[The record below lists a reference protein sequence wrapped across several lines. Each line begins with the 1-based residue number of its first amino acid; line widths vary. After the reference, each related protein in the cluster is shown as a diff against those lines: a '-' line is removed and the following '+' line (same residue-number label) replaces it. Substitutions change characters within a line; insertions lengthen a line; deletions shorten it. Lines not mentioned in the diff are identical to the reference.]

1 MSLINQMLR
10 DLDARHA
17 SDAGGVLPQQ
27 VRPLAAAEQGAQ
39 PMQRQRQL
47 AWIMLLVLGMLG
59 LILGIKLWPMLA
71 ANSAHP
77 AVSNAPASV
86 KASGAGMVQ
95 PEAEADSA
103 PGSASE
109 TETLESE
116 LLAALPSLLD
126 VQRNA
131 AAAAS
136 SGADAN
142 TGLRLDQTLT
152 LSQTWQMPPASPIPP
167 ASNIGNAD
175 KDRSSPAQTKPQPQP
190 QPQPQRQP
198 RAMEDAP
205 AENED
210 AGASTPQSQPQP
222 QAAARIEKVDRSEP
236 GSDVLRAATTLYQ
249 QGRVKEAISRLQQGL
264 QTMPQQASLR
274 HALLSIHLE
283 QKQLAAALEL
293 LQQGLALSPG
303 RVDWA
308 MTAAR
313 IQVERGQLQAA
324 WQTLQQHQASAGQNA
339 EYQGFAAVLLQHLQ
353 QPHEAAAYYRAA
365 LRLKPREARWWYALG
380 SVLEADGQTVQAREA
395 YQRAQAIGGLPASM
409 AQTLESKLKPGA
421 E

>member
-126 VQRNA
+126 VQRNTATATA
-131 AAAAS
+131 A
-136 SGADAN
+136 GAGAGAN
-142 TGLRLDQTLT
+142 AGLRLDQTLT
-152 LSQTWQMPPASPIPP
+152 LSQMRQMSPASPSSAARLRSQPQPLPRVVKDAP
-167 ASNIGNAD
+167 AEDEDAGANA
-175 KDRSSPAQTKPQPQP
+175 PQPQP
-190 QPQPQRQP
+190 QV
-198 RAMEDAP
+198 
-205 AENED
+205 
-210 AGASTPQSQPQP
+210 
-222 QAAARIEKVDRSEP
+222 AARIEKVDRSEP

-264 QTMPQQASLR
+264 QALPQQASLR
-274 HALLSIHLE
+274 QALLGIHLE